1 MMRIG
6 LLMVPVLV
14 AGCATMAPPP
24 ALAGPCKVDERLRA
38 RFVGVKFRE
47 TMRAET
53 QALAHASVVRVLR
66 PDDVATM
73 DFRPDRL
80 HILLDDGAQIEG
92 FRCG

>member
-14 AGCATMAPPP
+14 AGCATMTPPP

-47 TMRAET
+47 TMRGEI
-53 QALAHASVVRVLR
+53 QNLANAPMARVLHPGDMTTR
-66 PDDVATM
+66 E
-73 DFRPDRL
+73 FRAERL
-80 HILLDDGAQIEG
+80 NIMLDDGGQIDG
-92 FRCG
+92 LHCG